1 MNLKFKTWIETLEIE
16 KNVLKS
22 TILSFLKEKTGITSD
37 DELLGMQLNSIDK
50 KIISD
55 LFLRGVIQNAS
66 EDVMQDVKNS
76 SITILELIEKLSN
89 N

>member
-1 MNLKFKTWIETLEIE
+1 MNLKFKTWIETFEIE
-16 KNVLKS
+16 KNVIKS

-55 LFLRGVIQNAS
+55 LFLMGIIQNAS
-66 EDVMQDVKNS
+66 EDVVQDVKNS
-76 SITILELIEKLSN
+76 SITILELIEKLSKN
-89 N
+89 

>member
-1 MNLKFKTWIETLEIE
+1 MNLKFKTWIESLEIE
-16 KNVLKS
+16 KNVIKS

-55 LFLRGVIQNAS
+55 LFLRGIIQNAS

>member
-1 MNLKFKTWIETLEIE
+1 MNLKFKTWIESLEIE
-16 KNVLKS
+16 KNVIKS
-22 TILSFLKEKTGITSD
+22 TILAFLKEKTGITSD
-37 DELLGMQLNSIDK
+37 DELLGMQLNSIDN

-55 LFLRGVIQNAS
+55 LFLRGIIQNAS

>member
-1 MNLKFKTWIETLEIE
+1 MNLKFKTWIESLEIE
-16 KNVLKS
+16 KNVIKS

-55 LFLRGVIQNAS
+55 LFLRGIIQDAS